1 MKYTRHTILLQQD
14 NLAQQKAEQQHFVV
28 MKTEY
33 STASSAAA
41 FENATVNS
49 QRKVPTAPTSIKE
62 DDEAP
67 TTEPTE
73 AIKSP
78 PMTRPIINDT
88 TTSSSATRP
97 QKRQKINDNYD
108 DLNIKI
114 ISNNYDGMVNHN
126 WRYLASSCSAGADAD
141 ADADADANV
150 EKKLMPED
158 KHEATTITSDLD
170 ITDHAAG
177 GKRIYDDDDDDDE
190 TSNNG
195 LHDNGND
202 KNEMHVENH
211 IDAEGTK
218 KKNDRNND
226 CCDDVA
232 LAVAPLVSSFVDDGI
247 GTYASFDSSDD
258 EAIIE
263 HMKSVATKKNK
274 KKSKPRSEIAATATA
289 TATANNQSVG
299 DESSESSSD
308 SGSSSNNNDNN
319 KNVTIR
325 SIYTDT
331 LDVRGRWME
340 MYQRLVAYK
349 KEHKDTNVPRR
360 YEKDTQLGNWADNQR
375 RIYREKSMT
384 EERKSLLTSI
394 GLVWPVRPQ
403 WTSTATWEEMYERLV
418 AYKKEH
424 NNTRVPSKYEK
435 DPQLGNW
442 TSKQRATYKNK
453 KMTEGKKDI
462 LNSIDFKWYTRA
474 LGTSTATWEEMFQ
487 RLVAYK
493 QEHNDTNVSR
503 HYKENRKL
511 GNWVHNQRLAC
522 RTNKITEER
531 KRLLYS
537 IGVVQD
543 TG

>member
-1 MKYTRHTILLQQD
+1 
-14 NLAQQKAEQQHFVV
+14 
-28 MKTEY
+28 
-33 STASSAAA
+33 
-41 FENATVNS
+41 
-49 QRKVPTAPTSIKE
+49 
-62 DDEAP
+62 
-67 TTEPTE
+67 
-73 AIKSP
+73 
-78 PMTRPIINDT
+78 
-88 TTSSSATRP
+88 
-97 QKRQKINDNYD
+97 
-108 DLNIKI
+108 
-114 ISNNYDGMVNHN
+114 MVNHN

-141 ADADADANV
+141 ADADANV

-158 KHEATTITSDLD
+158 EHEATTITSDLD

-177 GKRIYDDDDDDDE
+177 GKRINDDDDDDDE

-384 EERKSLLTSI
+384 EERKSLLNSI
-394 GLVWPVRPQ
+394 GFVWDGK
-403 WTSTATWEEMYERLV
+403 AWEEMYERLV
-418 AYKKEH
+418 AYKKKH
-424 NNTRVPSKYEK
+424 NDTKVPQNYKGNR
-435 DPQLGNW
+435 QLGIW
-442 TSKQRATYKNK
+442 VKHQRTALREKSITEERKNV
-453 KMTEGKKDI
+453 
-462 LNSIDFKWYTRA
+462 LNSIGFVWDGKA
-474 LGTSTATWEEMFQ
+474 PGTSTATWKEMYQ

-493 QEHNDTNVSR
+493 KEHKDTRVPINYEND
-503 HYKENRKL
+503 RKL
-511 GNWVHNQRLAC
+511 GRWINNQRATY
-522 RTNKITEER
+522 RKKKMTEER
-531 KRLLYS
+531 KLLMDS
-537 IGVVQD
+537 MGFV
-543 TG
+543 